1 LDFYFYWVHVDDFHV
16 DDLDGLIGSVI
27 SPPSSFYHPIISK
40 IVLLE
45 IMARACC
52 TRYNDTE
59 GEFYM
64 TSKKLRGSHPHS
76 VKNHKHFLV
85 IVGK

>member
-1 LDFYFYWVHVDDFHV
+1 MLYRPEEVYKLYLLTLDFYFYWVHVDDFHV
-16 DDLDGLIGSVI
+16 DDLDGLIASPRKKKIIGSVI

-52 TRYNDTE
+52 TR
-59 GEFYM
+59 
-64 TSKKLRGSHPHS
+64 
-76 VKNHKHFLV
+76 
-85 IVGK
+85 